1 MSSIVDQILELGHV
15 PVLPLMGVNGITL
28 TKTSLKQNLT
38 DVETQLKTLRAL
50 RNKFQPDGMC
60 MLMDL
65 TVEPEAIG
73 LPVRIEENE
82 SPVVTGHNIK
92 TLEDLEAVKNAWTG
106 NGGRM
111 DLFADVVKNMSAD
124 NDGLTIPY
132 VSGPFTLA
140 GEMMGVNELTMN
152 TILDPDLVKA
162 FLPVV
167 VTIISD
173 YTRKLFEAGAD
184 MVCVLEPT
192 AMMISP
198 EHFEEF
204 SLAPFR
210 KILSNVDYKPLILH
224 ICGNT
229 SHLIEKMGTSG
240 AAALSLDWQIDMEE
254 SIKKIPQDVLL
265 IGNLD
270 PVKVFLQG
278 TPESVK
284 EDTIELMEKM
294 KPYRNFVMSSG
305 CDLPLETPDKNLK
318 AFIEATRERLT
329 CK

>member
-1 MSSIVDQILELGHV
+1 MSSIVDSIMELGHV
-15 PVLPLMGVNGITL
+15 PVLPLMGVNGIKL
-28 TKTSLKQNLT
+28 TGTSLKQNLT
-38 DVETQLKTLRAL
+38 DVDTQLKTLRAL
-50 RNKFQPDGMC
+50 RNKYQPDGMC

-65 TVEPEAIG
+65 TVEAEAIG
-73 LPVRIEENE
+73 LPIRIEENE
-82 SPVVTGHNIK
+82 SPVVIEHNIN
-92 TLEDLEAVKNAWTG
+92 TLEDLKAVRNSWKG

-111 DLFADVVKNMSAD
+111 DLFADVVKNMVAD
-124 NDGLTIPY
+124 DDGLTIPY
-132 VSGPFTLA
+132 VSGPFTLV

-152 TILDPDLVKA
+152 TILDPEIVKA
-162 FLPVV
+162 FIPFAVEV
-167 VTIISD
+167 ISD
-173 YTRKLFEAGAD
+173 YITKLFKAGAD

-198 EHFEEF
+198 DQFEEF

-210 KILSNVDYKPLILH
+210 DILSNVDNEPLILH

-240 AAALSLDWQIDMEE
+240 AAALSLDWQIDLED

-284 EDTIELMEKM
+284 AETVELIEKM
-294 KPYRNFVMSSG
+294 KPYRNFVLSSG
-305 CDLPLETPDKNLK
+305 CDLPLETPEENLK
-318 AFIEATRERLT
+318 AFMDVSRNFITL
-329 CK
+329 